1 MELHVCSAHLVV
13 LGADLSEWHLNIFVN
28 KFLLL
33 QIYSEYQTIAFKYYS
48 CLQVFW
54 IHLHH
59 SKRFVRRFS
68 RFFWDN
74 LKF

>member
-1 MELHVCSAHLVV
+1 MFIVHCSAHLV
-13 LGADLSEWHLNIFVN
+13 GADLSEWQDVINIFVN

-33 QIYSEYQTIAFKYYS
+33 QIYSEYQTIALKYYS